1 MVLPFLRQTAKRQ
14 CHGSVCVQPFLR
26 FFIVSL
32 PSIGLLRIPDRMPC
46 SDAEKLALKA
56 FLGQKRGMRKLI
68 SSTHP
73 GRRGFGMCARAGAC
87 GCLAV
92 CVCAVCCATALPTR
106 GSSTRGEDPLALD
119 GVQWLATGPERT
131 MCVPVVG
138 PERTWCAPGFALLA
152 GRSPMLFSMS
162 KTSSSLPLVDGPPL
176 RCEQ

>member
-32 PSIGLLRIPDRMPC
+32 PSIGLLRFPDRMPC

-73 GRRGFGMCARAGAC
+73 GRRGCGSMRVRVRAQ
-87 GCLAV
+87 V
-92 CVCAVCCATALPTR
+92 ATWYK
-106 GSSTRGEDPLALD
+106 GS
-119 GVQWLATGPERT
+119 
-131 MCVPVVG
+131 
-138 PERTWCAPGFALLA
+138 
-152 GRSPMLFSMS
+152 RSSRL
-162 KTSSSLPLVDGPPL
+162 
-176 RCEQ
+176 